1 MDRFPNFIFN
11 RVFQLT
17 QSGLVYRKNFPAT
30 HAGMVVGQ
38 ILAIL
43 PEACTDTGSGGS
55 RTTLKKL
62 LEGLDPIV
70 QYLHS
75 VKDAQSY
82 VGIPPPKSHLLPK
95 AELIEAVK
103 VALGEHENPSSTRAT
118 ASSSATATAGHA
130 ASTNGGKSTT
140 KPGRS
145 SQHGRRRQSQQ
156 LPTAPGRNGLT

>member
-1 MDRFPNFIFN
+1 
-11 RVFQLT
+11 
-17 QSGLVYRKNFPAT
+17 
-30 HAGMVVGQ
+30 MVVGQ

>member
-1 MDRFPNFIFN
+1 M
-11 RVFQLT
+11 
-17 QSGLVYRKNFPAT
+17 VYRKNFPAT

-43 PEACTDTGSGGS
+43 PEACTDTGSGAS

-75 VKDAQSY
+75 VKEAQSY

-103 VALGEHENPSSTRAT
+103 VGLGQHENPSSTRAT
-118 ASSSATATAGHA
+118 ASSSATATTTHA